1 MVVFRILSAAA
12 LVALLAGAGF
22 VADNVWNEGRLFYA
36 AVGRDT
42 LVGLCVPP
50 AQQVLERR
58 GFTPM
63 DLTVGQRPSI
73 AFASGTH
80 GRSRVLSAPFTFS
93 DGPDGREIDGHLVC
107 AVHGQSVEVTVD
119 VDATPLRAA

>member
-1 MVVFRILSAAA
+1 MVVFRIIAAA
-12 LVALLAGAGF
+12 AVLALLVGAGL
-22 VADNVWNEGRLFYA
+22 VADNNWNEGRLFYA
-36 AVGRDT
+36 AMGRDA

-58 GFTPM
+58 GFTPL
-63 DLTVGQRPSI
+63 DFAVGQRPSI
-73 AFASGTH
+73 AFASGTL

-107 AVHGQSVEVTVD
+107 AVRGQAVEVTVD